1 MRAYLLVI
9 MVAGT
14 MIGCGSKPPPPAPV
28 APAPAPAPTVP
39 KADPSDARLITPS
52 DNPSKD
58 TQVDAVKP
66 DKA

>member
-14 MIGCGSKPPPPAPV
+14 MIGCGSKPPPPTPV
-28 APAPAPAPTVP
+28 TTAPAPAPAAP

-52 DNPSKD
+52 DNPSKE

-66 DKA
+66 NEE